1 MRILLPTAITE
12 AMIGPGTTIPAVD
25 TAHGEVLWQP
35 SGSYAIDELRVYAGA
50 IYSCTKA
57 HTATAASKPPPQDPS
72 SWLFKD
78 PTNRMSPYDEYI
90 YTKARHPG
98 SLKYVLNPGFI
109 TGFAMYGIEADASAF
124 EYRETPGGKVLES
137 AAGQLWEQAYGHW
150 ELLFG
155 DLQRTEKWTSALLP
169 MRPAGELTVT
179 LTRNNADVDAAVG
192 WLGVGRWVT
201 LFAPGRD
208 CGGTEY
214 GIEVTPK
221 SYAYF
226 ERSKANDGTYKR
238 RPGRKAKVVT
248 GSVVIDSVQAP
259 QVEDWLRRVLDVPVA
274 VDFSD
279 LPRYRHLSTVGF
291 LKGSLRTDSWG
302 ITRMNFTLEG
312 NV

>member
-1 MRILLPTAITE
+1 MRILLPTTITE
-12 AMIGPGTTIPAVD
+12 PMIGAATTIPAVD
-25 TAHGEVLWQP
+25 TANGEVLWVP
-35 SGSYAIDELRVYAGA
+35 SGTYAINDLRVYAGGVYA
-50 IYSCTKA
+50 CVKA
-57 HTATAASKPPPQDPS
+57 HTATAASKPPPQDAAN
-72 SWLFKD
+72 WLFKE
-78 PTNRMSPYDEYI
+78 PTNRMAPFDEYI
-90 YTKARHPG
+90 YTKARQPG
-98 SLKYVLNPGFI
+98 ALTYVLNPGFI
-109 TGFAMYGIEADASAF
+109 TGFAMYGVEADASAF
-124 EYRETPGGKVLES
+124 EYRESPGGAVLVS
-137 AAGQLWEQAYGHW
+137 AAGPLWEQAYGHW

-155 DLQRTEKWTSALLP
+155 DLQRTEKWTSPLLP

-179 LTRNNADVDAAVG
+179 LTRNNADVEAAVG

-208 CGGTEY
+208 FGGTEY

-226 ERSKANDGTYKR
+226 ERSKTNDGTYKR
-238 RPGRKAKVVT
+238 QPGRKAKVVT
-248 GSVVIDSVQAP
+248 GSVVIDSKQAP
-259 QVEDWLRRVLDVPVA
+259 QVDGWLRHILDVPVA

-291 LKGSLRTDSWG
+291 LTGSLKTDSWG